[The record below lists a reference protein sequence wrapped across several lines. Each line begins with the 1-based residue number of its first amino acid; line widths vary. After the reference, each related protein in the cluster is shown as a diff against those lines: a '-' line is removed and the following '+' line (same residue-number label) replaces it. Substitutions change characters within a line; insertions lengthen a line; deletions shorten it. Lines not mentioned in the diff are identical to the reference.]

1 MKTVNT
7 QSPPPPNTNEYQMPA
22 ELDATPHPLVEA
34 EQRAGQMVA
43 RVMSGVSSM
52 LHEHML
58 GVKLELRAVT
68 NDNSV
73 LRQNLALLNEG
84 VADFQREQV
93 IPLRSELANLREEQG
108 GRVIENARKLELLI
122 KSLTE
127 VITLAGAHIPE
138 DLKQQIKDGH
148 FEDLDHKIADETG
161 SAEAQGYVPGHMV
174 QAMIDAAVRKA
185 LTDNGVKIHEATAND
200 GDRPQPDA

>member
-1 MKTVNT
+1 MKDTHDVTVFN
-7 QSPPPPNTNEYQMPA
+7 A
-22 ELDATPHPLVEA
+22 ENLSKQLTIPVEMAKLV
-34 EQRAGQMVA
+34 GQ
-43 RVMSGVSSM
+43 VMLVM
-52 LHEHML
+52 RREMNDHMD

-84 VADFQREQV
+84 MADFQREQV

-127 VITLAGAHIPE
+127 VVELAGAHIPP

-148 FEDLDHKIADETG
+148 FEDLDHEKAN
-161 SAEAQGYVPGHMV
+161 EAGVMEQQGYVPGHMV

-185 LTDNGVKIHEATAND
+185 LTARGIE
-200 GDRPQPDA
+200 P